1 MMLIGN
7 FALTGIV
14 RISIPERAING
25 HVACARKRT
34 PTEQQLKNI
43 FERILRMIQT
53 KTHLSALKMDAVR
66 DFDERQGAKNMKR
79 SVNLM

>member
-1 MMLIGN
+1 MMLIEN

-14 RISIPERAING
+14 RISITERVTNG

-34 PTEQQLKNI
+34 STEQHLKII